1 MGKKK
6 IPTIGN
12 DATSSGVAAK
22 SGANPPKRSTSHA
35 PPLAPAPPAPSSSA
49 VGSAPGDWPA
59 STTTK
64 RDEKKAKSLGY
75 IPSEEGNVILPAAEE
90 AEALPSKRSSGGF
103 ADENDLWDLDED
115 FIEPPPKKSR
125 TGAAPPD
132 LAASE
137 ASAPATIPVAQ
148 MSTASSLSKGKN
160 IPSAD
165 AAAAP
170 PSGKPDL
177 RAVISSLESLASHYA
192 SLEVDKAQLQ
202 KEVESSSS
210 KLEGAIKIAA
220 EARTEI
226 DTLKEELKELK
237 QRLTDEEAAKLTA
250 EARAL
255 EKDELLRQSSL
266 ALLSNVPLAPLLI
279 IAFANIGSCIN
290 VFFMLLFFSGA
301 ADIPVE
307 ALDKVPS
314 NSPSNALSMTL
325 ASHQLAQDLLQK
337 GKGAMARIHTMIFPK
352 ISQDKTLGQLIDA
365 FAVNTREVIEVYPV
379 PSFVDDSSSALPEND
394 RLQRMR
400 DRVTQMEKD
409 MRNTYALAAI
419 VNKKNE
425 LAADTERYALT
436 ELHKAAESLNFIALN
451 KTEENKRLQE
461 RVHALTQLS
470 SADEV
475 FWREQAK
482 ASIVAKFQDR
492 VQQVHRF
499 FDKVYKALRVI

>member
-6 IPTIGN
+6 ISTTAT
-12 DATSSGVAAK
+12 DATSSGAAAK

-49 VGSAPGDWPA
+49 AGSAPGDWPA

-75 IPSEEGNVILPAAEE
+75 IPSEEGNVILP
-90 AEALPSKRSSGGF
+90 
-103 ADENDLWDLDED
+103 D

-165 AAAAP
+165 VAAAP

-177 RAVISSLESLASHYA
+177 RAVISSESLASHYA

-210 KLEGAIKIAA
+210 KLEGAIKIVA

-237 QRLTDEEAAKLTA
+237 QRLKDEEATKLTA

-279 IAFANIGSCIN
+279 IAFTNIGSCIN

-325 ASHQLAQDLLQK
+325 ASHQLAQDLLEK
-337 GKGAMARIHTMIFPK
+337 GKGAMAWIHTMIFPR
-352 ISQDKTLGQLIDA
+352 SA
-365 FAVNTREVIEVYPV
+365 STRLW
-379 PSFVDDSSSALPEND
+379 AN
-394 RLQRMR
+394 
-400 DRVTQMEKD
+400 
-409 MRNTYALAAI
+409 
-419 VNKKNE
+419 
-425 LAADTERYALT
+425 
-436 ELHKAAESLNFIALN
+436 
-451 KTEENKRLQE
+451 
-461 RVHALTQLS
+461 
-470 SADEV
+470 
-475 FWREQAK
+475 
-482 ASIVAKFQDR
+482 
-492 VQQVHRF
+492 
-499 FDKVYKALRVI
+499 

>member
-6 IPTIGN
+6 ISTL
-12 DATSSGVAAK
+12 ATGAASSGATAR
-22 SGANPPKRSTSHA
+22 SSPNPPKRSASHA

-49 VGSAPGDWPA
+49 AGSVPGDRPA

-64 RDEKKAKSLGY
+64 RDPDYLQDLPNDTSEKGDSSAPVESHTGENASSEAKHADP
-75 IPSEEGNVILPAAEE
+75 INPEAILIDPKSATNDISDTARSMHDEDADHTAFIDAAAED
-90 AEALPSKRSSGGF
+90 AEALASKS
-103 ADENDLWDLDED
+103 DED
-115 FIEPPPKKSR
+115 FIEPPPKKSK
-125 TGAAPPD
+125 TGAAPTD

-137 ASAPATIPVAQ
+137 ASAPATAPVAQ
-148 MSTASSLSKGKN
+148 ISTASSLSKGKN
-160 IPSAD
+160 IPLAD

-177 RAVISSLESLASHYA
+177 RAVISSLESFASHYA

-210 KLEGAIKIAA
+210 KLEGAIKIVA

-237 QRLTDEEAAKLTA
+237 QRLKDEEAAKLTA

-255 EKDELLRQSSL
+255 EKDDLLRQSSL
-266 ALLSNVPLAPLLI
+266 ALLR
-279 IAFANIGSCIN
+279 
-290 VFFMLLFFSGA
+290 A

-314 NSPSNALSMTL
+314 NSPSNNLSMTL

-337 GKGAMARIHTMIFPK
+337 GKGAMARIH
-352 ISQDKTLGQLIDA
+352 S
-365 FAVNTREVIEVYPV
+365 VYPV
-379 PSFVDDSSSALPEND
+379 PSFVDDSSSALPEID

-400 DRVTQMEKD
+400 DQVAQMEND

-436 ELHKAAESLNFIALN
+436 ELHKAAASLNSRPAN
-451 KTEENKRLQE
+451 AGSKRLHRWEQRRQQAPPPLGATPE
-461 RVHALTQLS
+461 A
-470 SADEV
+470 SASAAGSNAGSK
-475 FWREQAK
+475 R
-482 ASIVAKFQDR
+482 
-492 VQQVHRF
+492 
-499 FDKVYKALRVI
+499 LRRNAGSKRLRR

>member
-1 MGKKK
+1 MNSEAEHDDPINPEAILIDPKSAADDISDTAGSMHDD
-6 IPTIGN
+6 
-12 DATSSGVAAK
+12 DADHAAFVD
-22 SGANPPKRSTSHA
+22 A
-35 PPLAPAPPAPSSSA
+35 
-49 VGSAPGDWPA
+49 
-59 STTTK
+59 
-64 RDEKKAKSLGY
+64 
-75 IPSEEGNVILPAAEE
+75 AAEE
-90 AEALPSKRSSGGF
+90 AKAFPSKRSSGGF
-103 ADENDLWDLDED
+103 ADEDDLWDLDED
-115 FIEPPPKKSR
+115 FIEPPPKKSK
-125 TGAAPPD
+125 TGAAPSD

-177 RAVISSLESLASHYA
+177 RAVISSLESFASHYA

-220 EARTEI
+220 EARMEI
-226 DTLKEELKELK
+226 DTLKEELK
-237 QRLTDEEAAKLTA
+237 QRPKDEEAAKLTA
-250 EARAL
+250 EARSL
-255 EKDELLRQSSL
+255 EKDELFRQSSL
-266 ALLSNVPLAPLLI
+266 ALLR
-279 IAFANIGSCIN
+279 
-290 VFFMLLFFSGA
+290 A

-337 GKGAMARIHTMIFPK
+337 GKGAMARIHSMIFPK

-379 PSFVDDSSSALPEND
+379 PSFVDDSSSALPESD

-400 DRVTQMEKD
+400 DRVAQMEKD

-419 VNKKNE
+419 VNNKNE
-425 LAADTERYALT
+425 LAANTERYALT

-451 KTEENKRLQE
+451 KAEENKHIQE

-475 FWREQAK
+475 FWREQGK
-482 ASIVAKFQDR
+482 ASTVAD
-492 VQQVHRF
+492 
-499 FDKVYKALRVI
+499 VYVPPPFL